1 MPVIT
6 QISQQSK
13 NPERVNIYV
22 DGGYCC
28 SLSMDEVVARGLRR
42 KDELDDVQLEQLKKS
57 GLESK
62 AYLLC
67 TMKLLRRLH
76 SEYEIRDYLRRKHYD
91 PELIDAVVAR
101 LYGYRYLDDRVF
113 AEAWIES
120 RRRSKQRSTR
130 RLYQE
135 LLQKGIDRELL
146 HELLDNPKES
156 EQAAL
161 RQLIAKK
168 QRQARYKDKLKLM
181 QYLTRQGF
189 SYSDIV
195 EALDEGAGE

>member
-1 MPVIT
+1 MPVISRL
-6 QISQQSK
+6 SQQTK
-13 NPERVNIYV
+13 HPERVNLYI
-22 DGGYCC
+22 DEKYCC
-28 SLSMDEVVARGLRR
+28 SLSMDEVVAQGLR
-42 KDELDDVQLEQLKKS
+42 KGDQLTESELEQIKKL

-67 TMKLLRRLH
+67 TMKLLRRPH
-76 SEYEIRDYLRRKHYD
+76 SEREIRDYLRRKKYD
-91 PELIDAVVAR
+91 QELIDAVIER
-101 LYGYRYLDDRVF
+101 LYVYKYLDDRAF

-135 LLQKGIDRELL
+135 LLQKGIDRELTSELLEAPHDDERTAL
-146 HELLDNPKES
+146 HEL
-156 EQAAL
+156 
-161 RQLIAKK
+161 IARK

-189 SYSDIV
+189 AYSDIV
-195 EALDEGAGE
+195 DALDEGAGE